1 MVYGFNEAGERN
13 ELWSTLVNIG
23 KRVTTSWIVMGNFNN
38 VSNLEDRLGS
48 TVILQEV
55 ASL

>member
-13 ELWSTLVNIG
+13 ELWSALVNIG
-23 KRVTTSWIVMGNFNN
+23 KRVTTTWIVMGNFNN